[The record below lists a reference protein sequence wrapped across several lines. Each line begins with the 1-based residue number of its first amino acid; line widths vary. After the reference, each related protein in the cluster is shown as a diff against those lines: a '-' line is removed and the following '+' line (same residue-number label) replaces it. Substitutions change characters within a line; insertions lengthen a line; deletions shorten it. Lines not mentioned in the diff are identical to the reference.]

1 MKEMKAENNSKGSR
15 KSTSHGRPQSILL
28 QKVSSDQDAVS
39 SGGGV
44 RRSSRTGSNSKS
56 DKQIRLEEERQ
67 QLEKE
72 KAEFEDWKK
81 RFWN

>member
-1 MKEMKAENNSKGSR
+1 MKEMKAENNNKGSR

-28 QKVSSDQDAVS
+28 QKVSSDQEAVS
-39 SGGGV
+39 SVKKGSSGGK
-44 RRSSRTGSNSKS
+44 SK
-56 DKQIRLEEERQ
+56 KQIKLEEERQ

-72 KAEFEDWKK
+72 KAEFEEWKK

>member
-39 SGGGV
+39 SGKK
-44 RRSSRTGSNSKS
+44 SSSSSKS
-56 DKQIRLEEERQ
+56 KKQIQLEEERQ

>member
-1 MKEMKAENNSKGSR
+1 MKEMKAENNNKGSR

-28 QKVSSDQDAVS
+28 QKVSSDQETGS
-39 SGGGV
+39 SG
-44 RRSSRTGSNSKS
+44 RRKSSRTGSNTKS
-56 DKQIRLEEERQ
+56 EKQIKLEEERQ

>member
-1 MKEMKAENNSKGSR
+1 MKEMKAENNNSKGSR

-28 QKVSSDQDAVS
+28 QKVSSDQEGVS
-39 SGGGV
+39 SGG
-44 RRSSRTGSNSKS
+44 RKSSRTGSNSKS

-72 KAEFEDWKK
+72 KAEFEEWKK

>member
-1 MKEMKAENNSKGSR
+1 MKEMKAENNNKGSR

-28 QKVSSDQDAVS
+28 QKVSSDQEA
-39 SGGGV
+39 
-44 RRSSRTGSNSKS
+44 SNSASGKKS
-56 DKQIRLEEERQ
+56 SSSSKSKKQLKLEEERQ

-72 KAEFEDWKK
+72 KAEFENWKK

>member
-1 MKEMKAENNSKGSR
+1 MKEMKAENNNKGSR

-28 QKVSSDQDAVS
+28 QKVSSDQEAVS
-39 SGGGV
+39 SGKKSSGGV
-44 RRSSRTGSNSKS
+44 KSK
-56 DKQIRLEEERQ
+56 KQIKLEEERQ

-72 KAEFEDWKK
+72 KAEFEEWKK